1 MGKKNKA
8 KDDGFQRIV
17 YMDGLN
23 GIVYR
28 NLYDQYLGRL
38 TKVDMKDWLILE
50 GTAEHELLCDVFWS
64 IYQFRV
70 TDSKTRLYP
79 FNRDVL
85 GKLFAMPQFLKLREK
100 TVNRMAICQQV
111 APQLFRQLL
120 SDEDLRDKVKEQDEN
135 GGEGDGEGNEEE
147 QENGQPQGGDG
158 GEQEGNEGDNQQEG
172 KGNGQPQ
179 QGKQKSQ
186 PQQRKAQKP
195 KMTEQQKRDLA
206 KAIAQAIGEAIK
218 KAIKKAEEAENTA
231 IAWGL
236 GDGDPSKIN
245 YADIEKLDNLTDK
258 FGKQLGRL
266 VGRLKEAAL
275 NAVTT
280 QDLIQGYTPRD
291 VVYTKDFARIL
302 PSQLAMLH
310 EDNPLREQYLD
321 QYDRIGLLG
330 WEKLDTAEESG
341 DFILSI
347 DESGS
352 MGGEANLWAK
362 AVTLALANIAYSQQ
376 RRFILSAFSS
386 YGSKLRQVTSN
397 DPLEDR
403 VKWFQT
409 FNGGGTNFNDPV
421 QWFNRTLKKNVEERN
436 LRAPDLV
443 LITDGEGEVSEQY
456 ATELRI
462 LINHLGAR
470 LLVVYIGQSDSEDLN
485 NLADYTLRLR
495 QMDEESAQIFAEE
508 ASKLLLTRRHR
519 KVALD
524 TP

>member
-1 MGKKNKA
+1 MGKKK
-8 KDDGFQRIV
+8 KGDGFQQIV
-17 YMDGLN
+17 YMDGLR

-28 NLYDQYLGRL
+28 NLYDQYLGRKI
-38 TKVDMKDWLILE
+38 KVDMKDWPIME

-111 APQLFRQLL
+111 APALFRQLL
-120 SDEDLRDKVKEQDEN
+120 SDEDLKDKVQQQDQN
-135 GGEGDGEGNEEE
+135 GGEGEGEGGEGEE
-147 QENGQPQGGDG
+147 QEDGQPQGGDG
-158 GEQEGNEGDNQQEG
+158 GEQEGNEGDNQQDG
-172 KGNGQPQ
+172 KGKGQPQ

-186 PQQRKAQKP
+186 PKNGQTNKMPKLSEAQK
-195 KMTEQQKRDLA
+195 KELA
-206 KAIAQAIGEAIK
+206 KAVAEAIGKAIK
-218 KAIKKAEEAENTA
+218 KAIDKAEEAENTA

-236 GDGDPSKIN
+236 GEGDPTRIN
-245 YADIEKLDNLTDK
+245 YADIERLDKLTDK

-291 VVYTKDFARIL
+291 VVYTKDFNRIL

-352 MGGEANLWAK
+352 MGGNENLWAK

-376 RRFILSAFSS
+376 RRFVLSAFSS
-386 YGSKLRQVTSN
+386 YGPKLRQVTSD

-403 VKWFQT
+403 VKWFQA

-421 QWFNRTLKKNVEERN
+421 VWFNRTLRKNVEARN
-436 LRAPDLV
+436 LRSPDLV
-443 LITDGEGEVSEQY
+443 LITDGEGYVSEEY
-456 ATELRI
+456 ANELRI
-462 LINHLGAR
+462 LINKLGAR
-470 LLVVYIGQSDSEDLN
+470 LLVVYIGNCDSDDLN

-495 QMDEESAQIFAEE
+495 QMDEESAQVFAEE